1 MQATPDFARPHQMD
15 VLKGNQP
22 IPFLSLVSAAP
33 AGAINASVAEMAHYV
48 QFQVGDGTFN
58 GQRLLSPELLAEMHR
73 TQIVEPSLNQ
83 GLNAAVAAK
92 TQGLPA
98 PTNLITDTGYAFYW
112 VTENFEGHR
121 VIWHDGATPGF
132 SPLTMLIPETHSGVV
147 ILTNAHYMQPFNQV
161 LRQHLA
167 EVLLGIMPQ
176 HDAQQILEDQ
186 AKMLGTD
193 NATRRAQLAA
203 ARSYKADPADLQ
215 ALVGDYASLI
225 GDKPSHVS
233 VVDGTKLLLKL
244 SLQGVT
250 AETELIPYSR
260 QGFIANDGF
269 VKGWPVSF
277 APGQDGKTTLIIQ
290 GIQAAQK

>member
-1 MQATPDFARPHQMD
+1 M
-15 VLKGNQP
+15 
-22 IPFLSLVSAAP
+22 AP
-33 AGAINASVAEMAHYV
+33 AGAIGASVAEMAHYV

-73 TQIVEPSLNQ
+73 TQIIEPSLNQ
-83 GLNAAVAAK
+83 GLSAAMAAK
-92 TQGLPA
+92 AQGLPA

-112 VTENFEGHR
+112 ITENFEGHQI
-121 VIWHDGATPGF
+121 IWHDGATAGF

-167 EVLLGIMPQ
+167 EVLLGITPL
-176 HDAQQILEDQ
+176 HDTEQVVEDQ

-203 ARSYKADPADLQ
+203 ARSYKANPADLQ
-215 ALVGDYASLI
+215 ALVGEYTSLI
-225 GDKPSHVS
+225 GDKPSYVS
-233 VVDGTKLLLKL
+233 VADDTKLQLKL
-244 SLQGVT
+244 SIQGIT